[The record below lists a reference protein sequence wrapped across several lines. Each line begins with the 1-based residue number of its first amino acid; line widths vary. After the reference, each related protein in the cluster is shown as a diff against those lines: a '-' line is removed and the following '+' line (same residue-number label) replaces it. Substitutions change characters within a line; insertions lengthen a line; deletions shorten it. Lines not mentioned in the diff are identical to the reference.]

1 MNKNFGIVIVSFLFA
16 LVLWLYLNLNQSF
29 SLDLSIPVIINSSKT
44 QALAE
49 EIPNNIDVKI
59 RGKGWDL
66 LNILISQDLV
76 YDLDIS
82 KMKKDSKIITEQF
95 VNERLKLQTDITVI
109 DINPD
114 TIDINFDKV
123 SEKKVPVRN
132 NIIVNLRDGYS
143 IIGDAKLNPDS
154 VSIKG
159 ALYLLN
165 KIKYIPTVTK
175 VFNNVN
181 SDISGTITLKD
192 TLQNLLK
199 IEKSSVDFYIKVQLS
214 AEKNYEDIEVKILNV
229 PEDKEVLLI
238 PPKITISIRGGVEEL
253 TSISAGELIPNI
265 EYKSIEEDTL
275 GFVIPELV
283 LPENTNLMKIEPQK
297 LQYII
302 KKKQED

>member
-1 MNKNFGIVIVSFLFA
+1 MNKNVGIVIVSFLFA
-16 LVLWLYLNLNQSF
+16 LILWLYLNLNQSF

-95 VNERLKLQTDITVI
+95 VNERLKLQTDITVV

-132 NIIVNLRDGYS
+132 NIVVNLRDGYR
-143 IIGDAKLNPDS
+143 IIGDPALDPDS

-159 ALYLLN
+159 ASYLLN

-199 IEKSSVDFYIKVQLS
+199 VEKSSVDFFIKVQLS

-253 TSISAGELIPNI
+253 TRISAGEIIPNI
-265 EYKSIEEDTL
+265 EYNSIEVDTL

-302 KKKQED
+302 KKKQEN